1 MPSKILYWGRTIN
14 ANKLMITT
22 MNQVQRRRAL
32 GGRYPSSDK
41 KKSNLINNNQ
51 SPLTLLYSCEE
62 NNQDQLFWENIEE
75 PYREIL
81 EDCYH
86 DAENS
91 KYSHIKEITNSI
103 KYHRLNYIKFGFQLH
118 QVRFYKLY
126 KSQFKSFKEYCEK
139 EIYYPV
145 WRVNKAIEASR
156 VAIEL
161 IKYGFNVIPQN
172 EAQARPLTKLNSVEL
187 INKWQEVLE
196 TYPFH
201 TITAYRIEKIVFG
214 EPINKR
220 ITIKLPN
227 NIIREIENKAIE
239 NKISTGELIIKIFQ
253 GEIIINSD
261 GTMEKIVNYDEEKIE
276 DINKEN
282 WQKWQ
287 KDLTIISSNEGNKL
301 DQFAEELAEEVKHT
315 VTDFREAIKK
325 CFIKSFLESSSA

>member
-1 MPSKILYWGRTIN
+1 
-14 ANKLMITT
+14 

-32 GGRYPSSDK
+32 GGRCPSSHRK
-41 KKSNLINNNQ
+41 KDNLIKQKQ
-51 SPLTLLYSCEE
+51 SPITLLYSCEE

-86 DAENS
+86 HAENS

-103 KYHRLNYIKFGFQLH
+103 KYNRLNYIKFGLQLY
-118 QVRFYKLY
+118 QVRYYKLY
-126 KSQFKSFKEYCEK
+126 KSQFNSFKEYCEQ
-139 EIYYPV
+139 EIHYPV

-172 EAQARPLTKLNSVEL
+172 EAQARPLTKLNSIEL

-201 TITAYRIEKIVFG
+201 TITASRIEKIIFG
-214 EPINKR
+214 EPSNKR
-220 ITIKLPN
+220 VTLKLPN
-227 NIIREIENKAIE
+227 NIVRDIENKAIE
-239 NKISTGELIIKIFQ
+239 NKLSTGELIAKIFQ

-261 GTMEKIVNYDEEKIE
+261 GTMEKIVNCNEENIE
-276 DINKEN
+276 DINKESL
-282 WQKWQ
+282 QKWQ
-287 KDLTIISSNEGNKL
+287 KDLTIINNNEGNKL

-315 VTDFREAIKK
+315 VTDFREVIKK
-325 CFIKSFLESSSA
+325 CFIKSFLQSSSA